1 MEISKIVIYELWDA
15 YVTPKYGEKVKLHYM
30 DLDSFLFYIKAEAIY
45 IDIAKE
51 IETRFDNS
59 HCELERPLPTGKKSL
74 D

>member
-1 MEISKIVIYELWDA
+1 
-15 YVTPKYGEKVKLHYM
+15 M

-59 HCELERPLPTGKKSL
+59 HCELERPLPTEKKSL